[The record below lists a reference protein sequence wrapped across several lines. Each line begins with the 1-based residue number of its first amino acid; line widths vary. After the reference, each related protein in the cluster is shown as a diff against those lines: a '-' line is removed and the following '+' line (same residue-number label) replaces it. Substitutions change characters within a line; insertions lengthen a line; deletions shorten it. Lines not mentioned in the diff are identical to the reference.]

1 MKRVLLT
8 VSLLLAA
15 IVLAT
20 SATGRDEPDFSELMR
35 DAGDTML
42 RILPSVYDEHPDRI
56 LLLENLVRLDYLFK
70 QAESHFEH
78 EQVGAQITYELIQG
92 RLSDAINLGERRNIN
107 LLKGVVKDTFAMCST
122 CHTQDKR
129 IMRAFGISKI
139 RALDEYLAAEFSFLT
154 RDYES
159 AMTSFNNY
167 FRSEDRTELRDREA
181 SERLLVITAEVFG
194 DPALGARTM
203 KDLYPLLP
211 ERTSAGARVRDW
223 AHVLEH
229 MSNDSGGLQS
239 PTAQPD
245 FAHLERFLKREWPV
259 IRATLDW
266 HEQEAYWIV
275 IRGELNRYLTT
286 GAKGNTVPGLL
297 YWLGVSDRALHYRFY
312 NSLSRGYLEHCI
324 EGYPGNPYAE
334 ACLDEFEM
342 LVVVSFSGSGGTEVP
357 LEVRKR
363 VEELRRLVYGN

>member
-1 MKRVLLT
+1 MKSALFAT
-8 VSLLLAA
+8 S
-15 IVLAT
+15 IVLYALALAP
-20 SATGRDEPDFSELMR
+20 SVAGRDEPGFHELMR

-42 RILPSVYDEHPDRI
+42 RILPSVYEAHPDRI
-56 LLLENLVRLDYLFK
+56 LLVENLVRLDYLFN
-70 QAESHFEH
+70 QAESHFGH
-78 EQVGAQITYELIQG
+78 EQVGARISYDLIQE
-92 RLSDAINLGERRNIN
+92 RLRDAIKLGERRNIN

-129 IMRAFGISKI
+129 IKRAFGISKI
-139 RALDEYLAAEFSFLT
+139 RELDEYLAAEFSFLT

-159 AMTSFNNY
+159 ALTSFNNY
-167 FRSEDRTELRDREA
+167 FRGDHRTDVRDREA

-194 DPALGARTM
+194 DPALGARTL
-203 KDLYPLLP
+203 KQLYPSLP
-211 ERTSAGARVRDW
+211 GRSASGARIRDW
-223 AHVLEH
+223 AHVLER
-229 MSNDSGGLQS
+229 MSNDRGGLQS
-239 PTAQPD
+239 PTDQPD
-245 FAHLERFLKREWPV
+245 FAHLERFLISEWPV
-259 IRATLDW
+259 IRATLEW

-275 IRGELNRYLTT
+275 IRGELNRNLTT

-324 EGYPGNPYAE
+324 EGYPGNPYAK
-334 ACLDEFEM
+334 ACLDEYEM

-363 VEELRRLVYGN
+363 VEELRRQVHGN